1 MGGLGDLDPQLSRLE
16 GGQKGNIGM
25 STEARARWQAERSA
39 KNPRQVLC
47 GSRVPWS
54 LCQET
59 ESGTGPRWGQGL
71 ERQERRV
78 GHTGV
83 RMQQGELRRRPRQVR
98 KAPELSRLFLKS
110 KMPILRKGTELFS
123 NYTPEFSKTH
133 THTEMRMLPKTPAR
147 KRTHPL
153 LGSRGFDTDDR
164 HTLRF
169 IHHHCALGSPTSCS
183 KEEEGYKVRNKQHLA
198 RKKHS
203 APRRSQPM
211 AARRRCASHARRAAY
226 LIWWSGS
233 APRGQASDHPDLYS
247 FPHFRLR
254 PF

>member
-1 MGGLGDLDPQLSRLE
+1 MGGREHNRARAGPPDCLCSQHCGHLSWEEKPSLSPELLLVNHGTWVALGNLDPQLSRLE

-47 GSRVPWS
+47 GSCVPWS

-71 ERQERRV
+71 ERQERHV

-83 RMQQGELRRRPRQVR
+83 RMQQGELQRCPRQVR

-123 NYTPEFSKTH
+123 NYTREFSKTH
-133 THTEMRMLPKTPAR
+133 THTNE
-147 KRTHPL
+147 
-153 LGSRGFDTDDR
+153 D
-164 HTLRF
+164 
-169 IHHHCALGSPTSCS
+169 
-183 KEEEGYKVRNKQHLA
+183 
-198 RKKHS
+198 
-203 APRRSQPM
+203 
-211 AARRRCASHARRAAY
+211 AAEDPS
-226 LIWWSGS
+226 
-233 APRGQASDHPDLYS
+233 
-247 FPHFRLR
+247 
-254 PF
+254 